1 MKTEQ
6 FDDAFRRKIGGISPP
21 FDDAEIDR
29 INDYVNINKTPT
41 FWGSYSKI
49 ATYALGTVLVTGIIA
64 SILTQHYENKDLRSQ
79 LISLQNKIDK
89 SATPSV
95 IMNTDTVYINRN
107 QPSYLSLNSTIKKKM
122 ADIQNSRNT
131 SVSFEQLSPAQKDK
145 ILTSYLL
152 KKRGDVAN
160 VIDNVNVLFQEK
172 NNLQPSDK
180 QEDRIVS
187 QEGSSKISAKSNTYF
202 PENSLAKNINKNL
215 TFQQENSENSE
226 ENNNSLSLRN
236 LTYRVGLGTDFYNKN
251 LSMGLWAEIFFHK
264 NWSVNVG
271 LKSTEYREDDIRS
284 EDGFE
289 YKKGKPF
296 RPNYAPTLPKQ
307 FNIEDIR
314 SSNMIVQIPL
324 NLNYH
329 APLKNG
335 FAVIVGAGTVFDIAG
350 KNHINFNFKDPT
362 RSGVTESSNPSLNS
376 GVNTTF
382 FNNAELSV
390 GVEKRFN
397 RFVFQ
402 ANPYWTTQLKN
413 VNYKPDLSSW
423 GLRVRGL
430 YNFGQR

>member
-41 FWGSYSKI
+41 FWGKYSKLV
-49 ATYALGTVLVTGIIA
+49 TYTLGTVLVTGIIA

-79 LISLQNKIDK
+79 LVSLQNKMDK

-95 IMNTDTVYINRN
+95 IVKTDTIYITQK
-107 QPSYLSLNSTIKKKM
+107 QPSYLSLNSTIQKKV
-122 ADIQNSRNT
+122 ADIQKSRNA
-131 SVSFEQLSPAQKDK
+131 SEVFEQLSPEQKEK

-152 KKRGDVAN
+152 KKRDETVN
-160 VIDNVNVLFQEK
+160 ILDNTTVLFQEK
-172 NNLQPSDK
+172 NNNQLLEK
-180 QEDRIVS
+180 QEDRIIS
-187 QEGSSKISAKSNTYF
+187 EEGSKKIPAKSNVYF
-202 PENSLAKNINKNL
+202 PENSLAKNSNKSLN
-215 TFQQENSENSE
+215 FKQENSENSE
-226 ENNNSLSLRN
+226 ENNNSISLKN
-236 LTYRVGLGTDFYNKN
+236 LTYRVGLGTDFYNGR
-251 LSMGLWAEIFFHK
+251 LSTGLWTEIFFHK
-264 NWSVNVG
+264 NWSINVG
-271 LKSTEYREDDIRS
+271 LKSAEYREDDIRS

-296 RPNYAPTLPKQ
+296 RPNYAPNLPQK
-307 FNIEDIR
+307 FNIEEIR
-314 SSNMIVQIPL
+314 SSNMILQIPL

-350 KNHINFNFKDPT
+350 KNRINFNFKDPA
-362 RSGVTESSNPSLNS
+362 RGGITESSNPNLNS
-376 GVNTTF
+376 GINTTF
-382 FNNAELSV
+382 FNNVELSV

-402 ANPYWTTQLKN
+402 ANPYWTTQLQN
-413 VNYKPDLSSW
+413 VSYKPDLNSW

>member
-95 IMNTDTVYINRN
+95 IVKTDTVYITQK
-107 QPSYLSLNSTIKKKM
+107 QPSYLSLNSTVQKKM

-131 SVSFEQLSPAQKDK
+131 SASFEQLSPAQKDK

-202 PENSLAKNINKNL
+202 PENSL
-215 TFQQENSENSE
+215 
-226 ENNNSLSLRN
+226 ENNNSISLKN
-236 LTYRVGLGTDFYNKN
+236 LTYRVGLGTDFYNN
-251 LSMGLWAEIFFHK
+251 HFGAGLWAEIFFHK

-350 KNHINFNFKDPT
+350 KNHINFNFKDPS

-382 FNNAELSV
+382 FNNVELSG

-402 ANPYWTTQLKN
+402 ANPYWTTQVKN
-413 VNYKPDLSSW
+413 VNYKPDLNSW

>member
-21 FDDAEIDR
+21 FDDAEVDR

-41 FWGSYSKI
+41 FWGKYSKI
-49 ATYALGTVLVTGIIA
+49 ASYTLGTVLVTGIIA

-79 LISLQNKIDK
+79 LVSLQNKMDK

-95 IMNTDTVYINRN
+95 IVKKDTVYITQK
-107 QPSYLSLNSTIKKKM
+107 QPSYLSLNSTIQKKV
-122 ADIQNSRNT
+122 ADIQKSSNT
-131 SVSFEQLSPAQKDK
+131 YQGFEQLSPAQKDK

-152 KKRGDVAN
+152 QKRGEVAN
-160 VIDNVNVLFQEK
+160 IIDNVNVLFQEK
-172 NNLQPSDK
+172 NTQLSEK
-180 QEDRIVS
+180 QEDRVIS
-187 QEGSSKISAKSNTYF
+187 QEGNNKISAKSNTYF
-202 PENSLAKNINKNL
+202 PENSLAKNNEKVLN
-215 TFQQENSENSE
+215 FEQEKSENSE
-226 ENNNSLSLRN
+226 ENNNSISLKN
-236 LTYRVGLGTDFYNKN
+236 LTYRVGLGTDFYNGH
-251 LSMGLWAEIFFHK
+251 LSAGLWTEIFFHK

-271 LKSTEYREDDIRS
+271 LKSAEFREEDIHS

-289 YKKGKPF
+289 YKKGKAF
-296 RPNYAPTLPKQ
+296 RPNYAPNLPQK

-314 SSNMIVQIPL
+314 SSNMIIQIPL

-350 KNHINFNFKDPT
+350 KNRINFNFKDPS
-362 RSGVTESSNPSLNS
+362 RGGVTESSNPSLNS
-376 GVNTTF
+376 GVKTTF
-382 FNNAELSV
+382 FNNVELSV

-402 ANPYWTTQLKN
+402 ANPYWTTQLQN
-413 VNYKPDLSSW
+413 VNYKPDLNSW
-423 GLRVRGL
+423 GLRFRGL

>member
-6 FDDAFRRKIGGISPP
+6 FDDAFRRKIEGISPP

-95 IMNTDTVYINRN
+95 IMKTDTVYINKN
-107 QPSYLSLNSTIKKKM
+107 QPSYLSLNPTVQKKM

-131 SVSFEQLSPAQKDK
+131 SASFEELSPAQKDK

-152 KKRGDVAN
+152 KKRGDIAN

-180 QEDRIVS
+180 
-187 QEGSSKISAKSNTYF
+187 ISAKSNTYF
-202 PENSLAKNINKNL
+202 PENSLAKNSEKTL
-215 TFQQENSENSE
+215 TFQQENSEISE
-226 ENNNSLSLRN
+226 ENNNSISLKN

-350 KNHINFNFKDPT
+350 KNHINFNFKDPS

-382 FNNAELSV
+382 FNNVELSG

-413 VNYKPDLSSW
+413 VNYKPDLNSW